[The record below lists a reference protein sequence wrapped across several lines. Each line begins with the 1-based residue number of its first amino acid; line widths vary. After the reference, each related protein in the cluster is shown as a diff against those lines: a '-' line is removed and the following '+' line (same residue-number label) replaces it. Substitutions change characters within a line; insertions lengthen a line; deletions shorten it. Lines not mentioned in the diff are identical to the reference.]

1 MPQPATDGPQ
11 PAVVGVRAEQDL
23 GDGLADELA
32 VGQPGPAA
40 RSTARLHQLIDG
52 DVQCDDEVVETGVHT
67 APRVDGA
74 LAALI
79 LGGLGTSVTSQP
91 PPKSTSLI

>member
-1 MPQPATDGPQ
+1 VAEPAADSAQPA
-11 PAVVGVRAEQDL
+11 AFGVITEQDL
-23 GDGLADELA
+23 DDGQADQLA

-52 DVQCDDEVVETGVHT
+52 DIQCDDEVVEVSVHT

-79 LGGLGTSVTSQP
+79 LGGLGTSVTTQP
-91 PPKSTSLI
+91 QPESTSLI